1 MSPILYQ
8 LDHCTSYTSG
18 SKKVLRLSSVV
29 VYLHEFA
36 AVTLQTPPA
45 DRPNFSI
52 NRRNGELYCEMNG
65 LRQDEDVGVM
75 LTRVVY

>member
-1 MSPILYQ
+1 M
-8 LDHCTSYTSG
+8 
-18 SKKVLRLSSVV
+18 V